1 VGVSY
6 AGPAASFPW
15 RFSVR
20 GNPWVSRAR
29 A

>member
-6 AGPAASFPW
+6 AGPAALFRW

-20 GNPWVSRAR
+20 SNPWVSRAR